1 MNRRLAGG
9 AGIAFVVFL
18 AVQLGALAL
27 VAPFEAAGY
36 QAFEDP
42 GDPTNSL
49 VYLVAILVVTGL
61 MLAAFR
67 FDLDTLIRYF
77 IVFSGGVLAWYVFD
91 VIVPTVTVA
100 NVNVLPIA
108 LAGAVALA
116 LLVYPEWYVIDVAGV
131 LMGAGGA
138 GLFGISFG
146 LVPAVVLLV
155 ALAVYDAISVYGT
168 EHMLTLA
175 SGVLDLKVPVVLVIP
190 LSASYSL
197 LDAEFGGDPTDSDG
211 DEGAGETGRDDRA
224 DDGGDAPG
232 HGDGAPTGAAGEGHA
247 AADGGGGGADAAG
260 VAHPEDDEGEGTTTA
275 GDREDVGEADGQRE
289 DQSESESESEGEG
302 GMADRDAFFIGLG
315 DAVMPSVMV
324 ASAAFYSPAP
334 ALGVPFVPA
343 LNLPALL
350 AMVGTF
356 LGLGVLLRWVFRGR
370 PHAGLPLLN
379 GGAIGG
385 YLLGTLAFSVSA
397 GVPFVQALGI

>member
-67 FDLDTLIRYF
+67 FDLDALIRLF

-91 VIVPTVTVA
+91 VIVPTVTLGGVD
-100 NVNVLPIA
+100 VLPIA
-108 LAGAVALA
+108 LAGTVALA

-190 LSASYSL
+190 LTASYSL
-197 LDAEFGGDPTDSDG
+197 LDAEFGADPTDG
-211 DEGAGETGRDDRA
+211 GNDD
-224 DDGGDAPG
+224 DDGGSEVTRD
-232 HGDGAPTGAAGEGHA
+232 GDGDDATDAEAAVEATGAGDPDGHP
-247 AADGGGGGADAAG
+247 AADGGDGGVDGTTAAGADPDEDPAG
-260 VAHPEDDEGEGTTTA
+260 GTAEETEEGDD
-275 GDREDVGEADGQRE
+275 
-289 DQSESESESEGEG
+289 EG

-334 ALGVPFVPA
+334 TLAVPLVPA

-385 YLLGTLAFSVSA
+385 YLLGTLVFSLSA